1 MLEIAVRKHL
11 SIQGV
16 AFDLAVECV
25 AGDEITVLFG
35 PSGAGK
41 SLTLQII
48 AGLVRPDE
56 GRIALDRAPVFD
68 SAKNIDVPAARR
80 RIGYVFQSLALFPHL
95 TVTRNIAYGLKN
107 SSGEKKRRV
116 EEILNR
122 FGMGRFGNS
131 LPREIS
137 GGQQQRVALARALVT
152 EPKMLLLD
160 EPLSALDA
168 ATKETLMQDLRR
180 IGREQKI
187 PILYV
192 THDRNEAIRL
202 GDHMFVLDA
211 GRIVAAGSP
220 LAVLGVPRTET
231 VARLAGVENILEGR
245 VAEKNSAPGIDRID
259 CGGFS
264 LLVPSTKLESGTPT
278 TVAIAAAEILLAG
291 EKPGML
297 SARNILPGIVSQL
310 FPQHPLMLVR
320 VECGRGSPP
329 LLVALTES
337 ASGAL
342 SLEPGKPVWVII
354 KANSCHLLE
363 R

>member
-1 MLEIAVRKHL
+1 MLEIAILKRVCVQGL
-11 SIQGV
+11 S
-16 AFDLAVECV
+16 FDLALDFV
-25 AGDEITVLFG
+25 AGDAITVLFG

-41 SLTLQII
+41 SLTLQLI

-56 GRIALDRAPVFD
+56 GRIFLDRTPVFD
-68 SAKNIDVPAARR
+68 SARAIDVPAAKRH
-80 RIGYVFQSLALFPHL
+80 IGYVFQNLALFPHL
-95 TVTRNIAYGLKN
+95 TVAENVAYGLKD

-116 EEILNR
+116 HEILER
-122 FGMGRFGNS
+122 FGIAQFGNR
-131 LPREIS
+131 LPREVS

-152 EPKMLLLD
+152 DPKLLLLD

-168 ATKETLMQDLRR
+168 LTKETLMQDLRR
-180 IGREQKI
+180 MGREQKI

-211 GRIVAAGSP
+211 GKIVASGPP

-231 VARLAGVENILEGR
+231 VARLAGVENILEGQ
-245 VAEKNSAPGIDRID
+245 VAEKNSSPGIDRVD
-259 CGGFS
+259 CGGLS
-264 LLVPSTKLESGTPT
+264 LYVPTTKLDFGTPT
-278 TVAIAAAEILLAG
+278 MVAIAAAEIVLAV
-291 EKPGML
+291 ETPGML

-310 FPQHPLMLVR
+310 FSQHPLVLVR
-320 VECGRGSPP
+320 VDCGQGAPP
-329 LLVALTES
+329 LLVSLTES
-337 ASGAL
+337 ASRAL
-342 SLEPGKPVWVII
+342 HLGPDKPVWVII

>member
-1 MLEIAVRKHL
+1 MFEVSIRKHL
-11 SIQGV
+11 SGEGV
-16 AFDLAVECV
+16 AFQLAVEFV
-25 AGDEITVLFG
+25 AADEITVLFG

-41 SLTLQII
+41 SLTLQFI

-56 GRIALDRAPVFD
+56 GRIAVDATPVFD

-95 TVTRNIAYGLKN
+95 TVARNVAYGLKD
-107 SSGEKKRRV
+107 SSAEKERRV
-116 EEILNR
+116 EEILTR
-122 FGMGRFGNS
+122 FGIGQFTNS

-152 EPKMLLLD
+152 DPKILLLD

-168 ATKETLMQDLRR
+168 ATKEMLMQDLRR
-180 IGREQKI
+180 IGREQKV

-245 VAEKNSAPGIDRID
+245 MAEKNSSLGIDRVD

-264 LLVPSTKLESGTPT
+264 LFVPATKLETGTPT
-278 TVAIAAAEILLAG
+278 AVAVAAADIVLAG

-297 SARNILPGIVSQL
+297 SARNILPGRVSQL
-310 FPQHPLMLVR
+310 FPQHPLTLVR
-320 VECGRGSPP
+320 VDCGAGSPG
-329 LLVALTES
+329 LLVSLTES
-337 ASGAL
+337 ASLAL
-342 SLEPGKPVWVII
+342 NLEPGKSVWVII